1 MSARG
6 LSPSMRA
13 ELRYLALESPGVWV
27 TPIRACHPALLALVR
42 RDLAEVD
49 RSGRFNAYRITP
61 RGRVALQLDAT
72 RTS

>member
-1 MSARG
+1 MSAGR
-6 LSPSMRA
+6 LSPRMRE
-13 ELRYLALESPGVWV
+13 ELRCLAVEEPDAWV

-42 RDLAEVD
+42 RGLAEVD

-61 RGRVALQLDAT
+61 RGRVAVQLDAT